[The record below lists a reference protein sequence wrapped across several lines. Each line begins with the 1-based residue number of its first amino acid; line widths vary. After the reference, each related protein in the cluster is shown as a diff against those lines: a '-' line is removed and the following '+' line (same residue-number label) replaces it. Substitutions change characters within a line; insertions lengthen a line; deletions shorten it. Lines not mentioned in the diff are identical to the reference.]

1 MTSGALL
8 LVPVPL
14 ADMDP
19 ALVLSADTLEIVR
32 RLDGYIAEEPK
43 TARAFLKRL
52 GIDRPL
58 ADVRIDTLNEHTTP
72 DDLPKLLAPLIA
84 GERVGMLSE
93 AGYPAVADPGSEL
106 VLQAH
111 LAGIR
116 VIPLVGPSSL
126 ILALA
131 ASGLNGQRF
140 VCHGYL
146 PVAAEPRTAA
156 IRTLESQ
163 SGRDGSAQIF
173 IETPYRN
180 NQMLA
185 ALLEICH
192 AQTRLCLATEL
203 TLPTETIRTD
213 LISAWKR
220 RPPDLNRRPTVFVL
234 QAAPGAKLSEGT
246 SRHSGEAAPQR
257 SRSRSAAPGVR
268 RYSRAG

>member
-1 MTSGALL
+1 MKSGALF

-14 ADMDP
+14 GDMDP

-52 GIDRPL
+52 CIDRPL
-58 ADVRIDTLNEHTTP
+58 ADVRIESLNEHTSAH
-72 DDLPKLLAPLIA
+72 DLPRLLAPITT

-93 AGYPAVADPGSEL
+93 AGYPAVADPGHDL

-116 VIPLVGPSSL
+116 VVPLVGPSSL

-146 PVAAEPRTAA
+146 PVAAGPRTAA
-156 IRTLESQ
+156 IRSLESQ
-163 SGRDGSAQIF
+163 SGGDGSAQIF

-180 NQMLA
+180 NQLLA

-203 TLPTETIRTD
+203 TLPTETILTD
-213 LISAWKR
+213 LISGWKR

-234 QAAPGAKLSEGT
+234 QAAPTATLSAGTTRRSGA
-246 SRHSGEAAPQR
+246 AAPQR
-257 SRSRSAAPGVR
+257 SRSRNAAPAAR

>member
-1 MTSGALL
+1 MTAGALF

-14 ADMDP
+14 GDMDP
-19 ALVLSADTLEIVR
+19 ALVLSAETLEIVR

-52 GIDRPL
+52 GIERPL
-58 ADVRIDTLNEHTTP
+58 SDVRIDSLNEHTSA
-72 DDLPKLLAPLIA
+72 DELPKLLAPMAA
-84 GERVGMLSE
+84 GARVGMLSE
-93 AGYPAVADPGSEL
+93 AGYPAVADPGGEL
-106 VLQAH
+106 VFQAH

-116 VIPLVGPSSL
+116 VVPLVGPSSL

-156 IRTLESQ
+156 IRSLESQ
-163 SGRDGSAQIF
+163 SGVDGGAQIF

-180 NQMLA
+180 NQLLA

-203 TLPTETIRTD
+203 TSPHETIRTD
-213 LISAWKR
+213 LISGWRR

-234 QAAPGAKLSEGT
+234 QAAPAARLSAETTRRSGA
-246 SRHSGEAAPQR
+246 AVPQR
-257 SRSRSAAPGVR
+257 SRSRSAAPAVR
-268 RYSRAG
+268 RYFRAG